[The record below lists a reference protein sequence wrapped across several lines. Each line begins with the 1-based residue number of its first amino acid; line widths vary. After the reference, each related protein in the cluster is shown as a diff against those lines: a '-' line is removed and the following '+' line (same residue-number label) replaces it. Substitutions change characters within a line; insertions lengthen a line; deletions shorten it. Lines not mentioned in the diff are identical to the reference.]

1 MVEGVIDLH
10 GNRIASIMSPR
21 PDIKYIEITETGKKI
36 KERIIELGDYPYLPV
51 CRNGLDHVVGVIKT
65 RDVLRKII
73 KGEYKSLSRHL
84 EKPMYAPESISP
96 LKVLELFKIN
106 KSHVAF
112 VIDEYGG
119 VTGLVTMHDVIEEIV
134 GEVPEFTE
142 EGNPRITRRKNGS
155 YLVDGMVSVD
165 DFIEHF
171 KVDIAGEGNYNT
183 LAGFIMERIGRI
195 PRAGE
200 TLAYGGY
207 SFEVVDMDGNR
218 IDKVLVKKI
227 T

>member
-1 MVEGVIDLH
+1 
-10 GNRIASIMSPR
+10 
-21 PDIKYIEITETGKKI
+21 
-36 KERIIELGDYPYLPV
+36 
-51 CRNGLDHVVGVIKT
+51 
-65 RDVLRKII
+65 
-73 KGEYKSLSRHL
+73 
-84 EKPMYAPESISP
+84 
-96 LKVLELFKIN
+96 
-106 KSHVAF
+106 
-112 VIDEYGG
+112 
-119 VTGLVTMHDVIEEIV
+119 
-134 GEVPEFTE
+134 
-142 EGNPRITRRKNGS
+142 
-155 YLVDGMVSVD
+155 MVSVD